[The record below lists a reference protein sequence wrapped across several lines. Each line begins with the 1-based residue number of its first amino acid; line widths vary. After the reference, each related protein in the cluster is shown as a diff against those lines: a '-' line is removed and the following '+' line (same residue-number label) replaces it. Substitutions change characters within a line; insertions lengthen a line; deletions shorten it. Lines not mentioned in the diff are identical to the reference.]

1 MKQKMILL
9 LNVVTVIT
17 LLIWS
22 SVSVNAIVDVT
33 SGVSGDSSWIS
44 VVPDSNSFDYLQDQQ
59 TGSGSVSQ
67 DLVGGKV
74 DFGSGLTDYGVFYVQ
89 FDDQG
94 SSSTTDDELAFRM
107 RLNDADGVKKDTY
120 QFYAFV
126 GLDIDLNGSLDFFLG
141 IYNPDNTG
149 SKSISIYS
157 SDPGKLNIS
166 PSTTGFG
173 LQLKEI
179 TPVKNNNWSL
189 TVVDDGSMF
198 SGDTDYFISWKYTLS
213 DINSALAAINPAWI
227 MTVDTPLRMVIGTA
241 SQDNSYNQDMGGIEG
256 IDTKS
261 PITWAELGVFAP
273 IVTPDGDPVIIN
285 LAPVAVS
292 ATYALTP
299 NGSITFT
306 LEANDPENE
315 ALTLS
320 ALTQS
325 DLSHPECG
333 TLSGP
338 VDGEYTYTDLGVCS
352 NDVTLNF
359 TANDGTH
366 TSEPATITL
375 TLNLPP
381 TANDDSETLDEG
393 ATLVSSVTGSDP
405 ESAELTYIL
414 VDAPLYGTLTFNSD
428 GTYTYIHDGSEH
440 FDDSFTFY
448 VNDGVLDSTTATV
461 TLTITPSNDIPS
473 GEPQTINLTSGEP
486 YEGQLEGTDPEGDDI
501 TFEMEDEPLEG
512 DLVLNPDG
520 SYTFTPPA
528 GKTGSYTFTYRV
540 CDALGCSDPIEVSLT
555 LGNDPLPETGDD
567 DVWPYLMILGMGLWF
582 ASRQTTNPKS
592 AK

>member
-9 LNVVTVIT
+9 LNVMTVIT
-17 LLIWS
+17 LLIWT
-22 SVSVNAIVDVT
+22 SVSVRAIVDVT
-33 SGVSGDSSWIS
+33 SGVSGTSSWIS
-44 VVPDSNSFDYLQDQQ
+44 VVPDSNSFDFLQDQQ

-107 RLNDADGVKKDTY
+107 RINDADGVKKDTY
-120 QFYAFV
+120 QFYVFV
-126 GLDIDLNGSLDFFLG
+126 GLDYDLNGSLDFFLG
-141 IYNPDNTG
+141 MYNPDNTG

-173 LQLKEI
+173 SQLKEI
-179 TPVKNNNWSL
+179 TPVKNDNWSL
-189 TVVDDGSMF
+189 TEVDDGSLF

-213 DINSALAAINPAWI
+213 DINSALAAVNPAWI

-241 SQDNSYNQDMGGIEG
+241 SQDNSYNQDMGGIDG

-292 ATYALTP
+292 ATYAMTP
-299 NGSITFT
+299 NGTITFT
-306 LEANDPENE
+306 LGASDPENDE
-315 ALTLS
+315 LTLTP
-320 ALTQS
+320 LTQS

-338 VDGEYTYTDLGVCS
+338 VDGVYTYTDLGVCTS
-352 NDVTLNF
+352 DVTLEF
-359 TANDGTH
+359 TANDGIN
-366 TSEPATITL
+366 TSDPATITF

-381 TANDDSETLDEG
+381 TADDDSKTVNEGETLE
-393 ATLVSSVTGSDP
+393 SNVTGSDP
-405 ESAELTYIL
+405 ESKPLTYTL
-414 VDAPLYGTLTFNSD
+414 VKSPLYGTLTFNSD
-428 GTYTYIHDGSEH
+428 GTYTYTHDGSEN
-440 FDDSFTFY
+440 FEDSFTFY
-448 VNDGVLDSTTATV
+448 VNDVALDSNTATV
-461 TLTITPSNDIPS
+461 TLTITPKNDIPS
-473 GEPQTINLTSGEP
+473 GEPQTIELAPGVP
-486 YEGQLEGTDPEGDDI
+486 YNGQLEGTDPEGDDI

-512 DLVLNPDG
+512 ELILNPDG
-520 SYTFTPPA
+520 SYQFTPPA
-528 GKTGSYTFTYRV
+528 NKPGTYTFTYRV

-555 LGNDPLPETGDD
+555 LGEDQLPDTGENDQ
-567 DVWPYLMILGMGLWF
+567 WPAFAIVGLGLWF
-582 ASRQTTNPKS
+582 VSRQSTKTKS
-592 AK
+592 AN